1 MIGNSSKFDQLKV
14 FIQEKT
20 DILII
25 TEIKLD
31 KSFLLD
37 QFIIRDCTL
46 GMQEVTEGVLQE
58 AMKYL
63 KHTLMGHENF

>member
-1 MIGNSSKFDQLKV
+1 MIGNSSKLDQLKV

-25 TEIKLD
+25 TEIKMD

-46 GMQEVTEGVLQE
+46 GM
-58 AMKYL
+58 
-63 KHTLMGHENF
+63 